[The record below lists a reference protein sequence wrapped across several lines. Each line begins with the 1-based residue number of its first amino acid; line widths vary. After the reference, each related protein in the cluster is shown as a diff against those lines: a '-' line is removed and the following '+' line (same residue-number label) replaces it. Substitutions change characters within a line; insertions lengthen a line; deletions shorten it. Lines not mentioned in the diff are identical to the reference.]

1 MGLTLWVC
9 SPSARPAARLR
20 VAMTHVEHPSV
31 SRTAFEELHDQ
42 LRRDPPGALGSLAE
56 EDLRHLA
63 EAIRAARVRQAAALE
78 RAAEQG
84 FSYVPRLLRGP
95 IRRIVG

>member
-1 MGLTLWVC
+1 VSGK
-9 SPSARPAARLR
+9 AIDELR
-20 VAMTHVEHPSV
+20 
-31 SRTAFEELHDQ
+31 DQ
-42 LRRDPPGALGSLAE
+42 LRRDPPAALRTLAE

-63 EAIRAARVRQAAALE
+63 QAIRAARARQAEALE